1 MAKAFWNYSCGHSG
15 ASVER
20 NRRQAD
26 YVEKTRAAEPCL
38 DCARAARNEAARAAN
53 AASGLPALVGS
64 PKQIAWAETVRHE
77 FMEAMRAVVAQFT
90 LDSGFA
96 GAAESELLDALALLS
111 SVSLDQT
118 EAKWWIENGRVRPT
132 AAGLLQTILDRE
144 LAPTVA
150 AEVAARRRGE
160 A

>member
-20 NRRQAD
+20 NRRQDD

-38 DCARAARNEAARAAN
+38 DCARAARNVAARAAN

-111 SVSLDQT
+111 SESLDQT